1 MITAPVMRGFFVESP
16 RDRLLS
22 LPTHGICVLSQCRF
36 HEREKMNAPRKS
48 KLDPIPAYET
58 AHLVAQDLLQRVR
71 ELLQDQPAP
80 ENSMGDSTPIH
91 WGHVGQMCEV
101 NQRLASVVA
110 FLDGT
115 ER

>member
-1 MITAPVMRGFFVESP
+1 
-16 RDRLLS
+16 
-22 LPTHGICVLSQCRF
+22 
-36 HEREKMNAPRKS
+36 MNAPRKS

-80 ENSMGDSTPIH
+80 DSIPIH

-101 NQRLASVVA
+101 NQRLAAVVA